1 MEYVELGKTYL
12 KQQVDA
18 VHALLPAKLAAAVIV
33 GLIINAG
40 LTVLSFIFDHFIRG
54 EGNLKK
60 YGKWVVVTG
69 ATDGIGLA
77 YAHQF
82 AKRGF
87 NVVLISRSKDKLEEK
102 AKEIREKY
110 SKVEIKTLPIDYST
124 IGDPNVRKKIGK
136 FLEGMEIGILVNNV
150 GISYPYPKYFHELD
164 DERLT
169 ALMTLNCE
177 ATTWMTRIVMEEGG
191 MLARKKGAIINMA
204 SIAGVITSP
213 LLAQY
218 GAAKSF
224 IAQQTRTLH
233 YEYGPMGIYF
243 QCQVPLYVTTRM
255 SRLRKASI
263 MIASEPGY
271 AKAGI
276 KALSNKTGVIVCPF
290 WSHAIQKSLLDM
302 MPESVQAFF
311 VGTISHKPIRKA
323 GMKRD
328 AKKAAEGN

>member
-1 MEYVELGKTYL
+1 MHK
-12 KQQVDA
+12 
-18 VHALLPAKLAAAVIV
+18 LLPEKLAAAVIV
-33 GLIINAG
+33 GLIINAA
-40 LTVLSFIFDHFIRG
+40 LTVLNFVFNHFIRG

-77 YAHQF
+77 YCHQF

-87 NVVLISRSKDKLEEK
+87 NVVLISRSKDKLDEK
-102 AKEIREKY
+102 AKEIKEKY
-110 SKVEIKTLPIDYST
+110 PNVEIKTLPIDYST
-124 IGDPNVRKKIGK
+124 ISDPNVQKKIGK
-136 FLEGMEIGILVNNV
+136 FLEGLEIGILINNV

-164 DERLT
+164 DERVAALT
-169 ALMTLNCE
+169 TLNCE
-177 ATTWMTRIVMEEGG
+177 ATTWMTRIVLEQGG

-218 GAAKSF
+218 GAAKAF

-233 YEYGPMGIYF
+233 YEYAPMGIYF

-255 SRLRKASI
+255 SRLRKASL
-263 MIASEPGY
+263 MIASESSY

-276 KALSNKTGVIVCPF
+276 KAISNKSGVVVCPF
-290 WSHAIQKSLLDM
+290 WSHAIQKAILDL
-302 MPESVQAFF
+302 MPEAVQAFV
-311 VGTISHKPIRKA
+311 VGTISHVPIRKA
-323 GMKRD
+323 GLKRD
-328 AKKAAEGN
+328 AKKAAEEAGNR